1 MCTAQKVKSS
11 VQCNKTQYLQQL
23 DEKTQPTFKILRLYA
38 LKKHESIEKPGAIA
52 RHRVIS

>member
-23 DEKTQPTFKILRLYA
+23 DEKTQPTFKILRLYG